1 MSRANHAQPEVATEI
16 RSLMTP
22 TNLILFSI
30 LVYLV
35 YRQLQRKPL
44 IPPPKPIE
52 PMPRRDYTPAQLA
65 KYDGNNPD
73 RHILVAVL
81 GKVYDVTAGAA
92 FYGPRGP
99 YSTFGGRDA
108 SRALAVGSFDR
119 EVFVDVDGPI
129 DDLAD
134 LDDEQRQALHDWVSH
149 FDNKYID
156 AGKLVPNGTTITTSS
171 CKSD

>member
-1 MSRANHAQPEVATEI
+1 MSQATNQVPDAASEVRTP
-16 RSLMTP
+16 MTP

-30 LVYLV
+30 LIYLV
-35 YRQLQRKPL
+35 YRQFQRKPL
-44 IPPPKPIE
+44 IPPPEPIE
-52 PMPRRDYTPAQLA
+52 PMPRRAYTPSELA
-65 KYDGNNPD
+65 AYTGTNAD
-73 RHILVAVL
+73 RHILVAVK

-119 EVFVDVDGPI
+119 QVFVDIDGPI

-134 LDDEQRQALHDWVSH
+134 LDQEQRQALDDWVAH
-149 FDNKYID
+149 FDGKYID
-156 AGKLVPNGTTITTSS
+156 AGTLVPNASKKTN
-171 CKSD
+171 